1 METVKVLAKGQI
13 VIPASIRKKY
23 GITPGFE
30 INIFEF
36 DNIIYLIPPARDPVK
51 EAMGC
56 LPMKPSL
63 SEQLLKE
70 RRKDFAE

>member
-13 VIPASIRKKY
+13 VIPAQIRKKY
-23 GITPGFE
+23 GIKPGYEMSLFE
-30 INIFEF
+30 YN
-36 DNIIYLIPPARDPVK
+36 NMIYLFPPAKDPVK

-56 LPMKPSL
+56 LPESPSL
-63 SEQLLKE
+63 SDALLEE